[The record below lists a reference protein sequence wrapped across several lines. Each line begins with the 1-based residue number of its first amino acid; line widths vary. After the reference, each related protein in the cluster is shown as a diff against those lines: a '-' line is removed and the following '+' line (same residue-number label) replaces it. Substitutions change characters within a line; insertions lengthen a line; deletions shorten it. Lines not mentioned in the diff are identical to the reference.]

1 MNSQIAVVPIWAIS
15 KPTALSVAYALK
27 TENSLIGIRLVDEQL
42 TLVPS
47 IRIRL
52 MTRFLNSLIAFYC
65 TLFIFSDHAFAQISE
80 SDIGSESGI
89 NESISRLTSTFEVK
103 RAVIGLLIISAL
115 LVLLFFLYWYKT
127 AQMAKANYIES
138 LQPQIDFSH
147 STQNGKK
154 KSKWITVKAEAKRN
168 NKPFK
173 KLRKP

>member
-1 MNSQIAVVPIWAIS
+1 M
-15 KPTALSVAYALK
+15 T
-27 TENSLIGIRLVDEQL
+27 GIRLEDEQL

-47 IRIRL
+47 IKIRL
-52 MTRFLNSLIAFYC
+52 MKRFLNSLIAFYC
-65 TLFIFSDHAFAQISE
+65 TLFIFCDHAFAQISE

-138 LQPQIDFSH
+138 LQPQIGFSH
-147 STQNGKK
+147 SAQNGKK
-154 KSKWITVKAEAKRN
+154 KSKWVVLKEEATRN

-173 KLRKP
+173 KSRKP